1 LTKWYHAP
9 PVAARS
15 GVADYAHRLLPA
27 LGNAGVN
34 LYHLGNNPL
43 HNEIYTTALAQP
55 GIAVLHDAVLH
66 HFLLGRL
73 ARDEYITEFVYNYGE
88 WKRPLAEELWD
99 ARSSSGINPRYF
111 QFPMIRR
118 IVERSTAVIV
128 HNPGAAEIV
137 KAHGGVDVYVIP
149 HFYEPAPVDI
159 AAAAYFRERAR
170 IPQTAKLFGI
180 FGYLRETKR
189 IASCLTA
196 FRRLRAVEPDA
207 HLLIAGEPVSADL
220 ARVLQSECVTDGI
233 HRTGHLTDDQLNTAA
248 AAIDCCVNLRYPAAG
263 ETSGIAI
270 RMMGIGK
277 PVIMSRGLET
287 SGLPEYTWLGVTP
300 GPGETEELLLQM
312 SLVARLPG
320 LARDIG
326 EQARIYITQHHSIE
340 TVAAK
345 YRELLIAYNKI

>member
-9 PVAARS
+9 PVTVRT

-27 LGNAGVN
+27 LGNSGVN
-34 LYHLGNNPL
+34 LYHLGNNHL
-43 HNEIYTTALAQP
+43 HNEIYTRALAEP
-55 GIAVLHDAVLH
+55 GVAVLHDAVLH

-73 ARDEYITEFVYNYGE
+73 ARDEYIAEFVHNYGE

-99 ARSSSGINPRYF
+99 ARASSGVNPRYF
-111 QFPMIRR
+111 NFPMIRR
-118 IVERSTAVIV
+118 VVERSKAVIV
-128 HNPGAAEIV
+128 HNAGAAEIV
-137 KAHGGVDVYVIP
+137 KAHGGLNVYVIP
-149 HFYEPAPVDI
+149 HFYEQAPVDG
-159 AAAAYFRERAR
+159 AAVVYFRERAG

-189 IASCLTA
+189 IASSLTA
-196 FRRLRAVEPDA
+196 FQRLRAVDSNA

-220 ARVLQSECVTDGI
+220 ARMLAAEGAAHGI
-233 HRTGHLTDDQLNTAA
+233 HRMGHLTDDELNIAA
-248 AAIDCCVNLRYPAAG
+248 AAIDCCLNLRYPAAG

-277 PVIMSRGLET
+277 PVIMSRGPET
-287 SGLPEYTWLGVTP
+287 SGLPEYAWLGVTP
-300 GPGETEELLLQM
+300 GPGEIEELLLQM

-326 EQARIYITQHHSIE
+326 EQAKRYIAEHHSLAN
-340 TVAAK
+340 VAGM
-345 YRELLIAYNKI
+345 YRAVLNSI